1 MVMEAG
7 HSGATRT
14 RKRTAYDARSH
25 RYSRCHTDR
34 SRGQGSSSLG
44 GQQSG
49 RPAVW
54 AADPATYRVTAI
66 WRVVLNSSA
75 RICTKY
81 MPLESSRVGI
91 AMGVAASR
99 RRVMSSE

>member
-34 SRGQGSSSLG
+34 SR

-99 RRVMSSE
+99 RRGMSSE